1 MMKRAIDEIN
11 KRVAELDVTIEKL
24 NTMLETE
31 SILVKK
37 LRVNI
42 RKSELLKLKAV
53 FENYF
58 D

>member
-1 MMKRAIDEIN
+1 MKRAIDEIN